1 MLTIYFNWASFGRSM
16 EDKDDYVYTV
26 SQLTG
31 LIKTMLQ
38 ESFPCVHLKGEIS
51 NFKANSTGHLY
62 FSLKDAG
69 AQINAVM
76 FRGSASRLA
85 FTPKDGMLVQAR
97 GRISVYEAQGRYQ
110 IIIDSM
116 TQAGLGDIMEMLEA
130 RKRKLAAEGLFAEE
144 RKKPLPPYP
153 ATIGVVTS
161 PTGAA
166 LRDILNIARRRNDK
180 VNVVVLPAQ
189 VQGEG
194 AAETIV
200 RMIRT
205 ADQYRLC
212 DILIVGRGGG
222 SLEDLLPFSD
232 ESVVR
237 AIAAC
242 SIPTISAVGH
252 EIDWALSDFAAD
264 KRAPT
269 PSAAAELAVPE
280 KRLIEDAI
288 RENRESIHE
297 SLAARLRT
305 ERLKLKGFSRDSLE
319 LQFRMIEQPY
329 LQRLDSCKSS
339 LTDEIG
345 KLVEGNRTKLALL
358 SQTLS
363 FCSPQTIFDRGY
375 SMVTDAESGLV
386 IRDAGAVPAGTEL
399 IVRPSKGS
407 LTAKVL

>member
-1 MLTIYFNWASFGRSM
+1 M
-16 EDKDDYVYTV
+16 EEYVYTV

-38 ESFPCVHLKGEIS
+38 ETFPCVQLKGEIS

-62 FSLKDAG
+62 FSLKDTG
-69 AQINAVM
+69 AQISAVM
-76 FRGSASRLA
+76 FRGAASRLA
-85 FTPKDGMLVQAR
+85 FKPKDGMLVQVR
-97 GRISVYEAQGRYQ
+97 GKISVYEAQGRYQ

-116 TQAGLGDIMEMLEA
+116 TQAGIGDIMEMLEA
-130 RKRKLAAEGLFAEE
+130 RKRKLDAEGLFDD
-144 RKKPLPPYP
+144 RKKKPLPPYP
-153 ATIGVVTS
+153 ATIGIVTS

-166 LRDILNIARRRNDK
+166 LRDILNISKRRNDT
-180 VNVVVLPAQ
+180 VNIVILPAQ

-194 AAETIV
+194 AAETII

-205 ADQYRLC
+205 ADRYKLC
-212 DILIVGRGGG
+212 DTLIVGRGGG

-232 ESVVR
+232 EGVVR
-237 AIAAC
+237 AIASC

-269 PSAAAELAVPE
+269 PSAAAELAIPE

-288 RENRESIHE
+288 REKRDSMHE
-297 SLAARLRT
+297 TLTSRLRT
-305 ERLKLKGFSRDSLE
+305 EKLKLKGFSRDSLE

-329 LQRLDSCKSS
+329 LQLLENSKSCLSDGIRKII
-339 LTDEIG
+339 D
-345 KLVEGNRTKLALL
+345 GNKTKLALL

-363 FCSPQTIFDRGY
+363 FCSPQAILDRGY
-375 SMVTDAESGLV
+375 SMVTYADNGTV
-386 IRDAGAVPAGTEL
+386 IRDAGKVPAGTDI
-399 IVRPSKGS
+399 IVRPSKGK
-407 LTAKVL
+407 LRATVRQ